1 MKKII
6 LLAAFG
12 VAGLVSAKSTE
23 IKTET
28 REVNTLSLA
37 AFFYHPIKLTSSCGY
52 TEFVEVGPNDA
63 PDCYLLDLQQMEDE
77 CAAPF
82 TNSILAGMW

>member
-12 VAGLVSAKSTE
+12 IAGLVSAKSSDMKV
-23 IKTET
+23 KTK
-28 REVNTLSLA
+28 SKIY
-37 AFFYHPIKLTSSCGY
+37 YHPITLTSSCGY
-52 TEFVEVGPNDA
+52 TQVVEVGPNDQ
-63 PDCYLLDLQQMEDE
+63 PDCYLVDLQQMEDE

-82 TNSILAGMW
+82 SNPMMGMW